1 LADPALPERRRAQIL
16 EAARS
21 CFRERGFRQTT
32 IEDICAEARIS
43 PGALYRY
50 FESKAAIMAEIA
62 LDARAEAEN
71 ALAALT
77 TGESLI
83 DALAKMARAFLA
95 AFDDAD
101 AALLSDFRAEAV
113 REPGLAAALREGDR
127 AAIARLSGA
136 IETAVRAGTAYP
148 ALSPKEA
155 AETLMAALEGL
166 AIRRTLD
173 RGNASD
179 DAVRR
184 FRALALHV
192 LKPKR

>member
-1 LADPALPERRRAQIL
+1 
-16 EAARS
+16 
-21 CFRERGFRQTT
+21 
-32 IEDICAEARIS
+32 
-43 PGALYRY
+43 
-50 FESKAAIMAEIA
+50 
-62 LDARAEAEN
+62 
-71 ALAALT
+71 
-77 TGESLI
+77 
-83 DALAKMARAFLA
+83 
-95 AFDDAD
+95 
-101 AALLSDFRAEAV
+101 
-113 REPGLAAALREGDR
+113 LREGDR